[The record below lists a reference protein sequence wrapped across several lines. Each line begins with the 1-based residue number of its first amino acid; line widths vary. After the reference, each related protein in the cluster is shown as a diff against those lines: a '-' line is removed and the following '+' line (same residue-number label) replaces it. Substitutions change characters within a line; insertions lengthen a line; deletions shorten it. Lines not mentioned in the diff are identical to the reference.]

1 MVWEWKRGVLGSGDS
16 TAQSWGGEA
25 QNLLASDIFMNI
37 YIFLFLS
44 LSSYV
49 QHASL
54 CAGTTPCPSV
64 SFGGPSVHQP
74 AQACHSQQ
82 HPRPAHRLALM

>member
-25 QNLLASDIFMNI
+25 QNLLASDIFMNK
-37 YIFLFLS
+37 YISLS
-44 LSSYV
+44 LPLYV

-54 CAGTTPCPSV
+54 CESTAPCPSV